1 MQSVQQKLQDLQ
13 KDGIVVF
20 EDVLDQQQLE
30 TLREQMLAHLERSGR
45 LYNGGNTQNDVIN
58 VVEDIQW
65 VINKTL
71 LADIVRVVA
80 GERAVYVHHSD
91 ALHNTYTGWHKD
103 SIAHRKSDVPLDFWA
118 EQDGKP
124 YQVYKF
130 AFYLQDHR
138 QDKTALKYLR
148 GSHLRG
154 KPYNFFERVYHY
166 FFYDTMQ
173 PAPGALVAF
182 DQRLF
187 HNGVTPS
194 LPTKLLL
201 KVIKSVPLKQKIWDM
216 ERRLRGMQDRVF
228 IQIAFGSPGEF
239 SNQHAQEMVERAQQ
253 KIGEGKYAVSESLR
267 SSLSAGGIGLA
278 EVDGAEKPFD
288 QANKPPATSQG

>member
-1 MQSVQQKLQDLQ
+1 MQRVQEKLQDLQ
-13 KDGIVVF
+13 KDGIIVF
-20 EDVLDQQQLE
+20 EDVLDQQQLA
-30 TLREQMLAHLERSGR
+30 TLREQMLAHLEKSGR

-65 VINKTL
+65 IINKTL
-71 LADIVRVVA
+71 LADIVRVVV
-80 GERAVYVHHSD
+80 GENAVYVHHSD
-91 ALHNTYTGWHKD
+91 ALHNTFTGWHKD
-103 SIAHRKSDVPLDFWA
+103 SIAHSKSGVPLDFWA

-148 GSHLRG
+148 GSHVRG
-154 KPYNFFERVYHY
+154 KPYNLLQRIYHY

-173 PAPGALVAF
+173 PAPGALVVF

-187 HNGVTPS
+187 HNGVTPC

-201 KVIKSVPLKQKIWDM
+201 KMIKSVPLKQKLWDI
-216 ERRLRGMQDRVF
+216 ERRVRGMQDRVF

-239 SNQHAQEMVERAQQ
+239 SNQHAQEMVERVQQ
-253 KIGEGKYAVSESLR
+253 KIGKGRYAVSDSLK
-267 SSLSAGGIGLA
+267 SCLSTGGIGLA
-278 EVDGAEKPFD
+278 EFDGAEEQVDPARKPS
-288 QANKPPATSQG
+288 ATSQG

>member
-20 EDVLDQQQLE
+20 EDVLDHQQLE

-103 SIAHRKSDVPLDFWA
+103 SIAHSQSDVPLDFWA